1 MSRESRLRRVG
12 GMVTVAH
19 YYRVDL
25 SMQCR
30 YLEISFSIQLMVCV
44 FLDQFSYSGNIHSF
58 IQQIEYKQHVIRLD
72 NCRMML
78 SIYHRVRSLYA
89 RRSGTL
95 DVQRR

>member
-12 GMVTVAH
+12 GMVAVAH

-30 YLEISFSIQLMVCV
+30 YLEILKLSFSIQLMVCV

-58 IQQIEYKQHVIRLD
+58 IQQSK
-72 NCRMML
+72 
-78 SIYHRVRSLYA
+78 
-89 RRSGTL
+89 
-95 DVQRR
+95 